1 MKRQLVCVAAVFAA
15 PSFFAA
21 LQDQLDPNWHAA
33 ALRAQELAP
42 GQSASPVR
50 PKFEVAS
57 VKECKATDTA
67 PPSNPSP
74 GRLSLACWPLWR
86 LIADAY
92 ETFAAGRVDPLNPLV
107 PLPLEGAPAWINSA
121 RYSIDAKTE
130 SPQSGAMMRGP
141 MMQALLE
148 ERFQLKTHR
157 ETREISAYIMT
168 VAKGGAKLHRTEE
181 GSCNHVDPTDLTQ
194 SLKVM
199 PGGKPWCLT
208 PTTVRNGPLV
218 VFDVRGM
225 TLDVFS
231 KLLHPD
237 GRPVVDRTGLTGA
250 FDIHLEW
257 EPDAS
262 NSSTPDA
269 GVASDPSPHSSAVIA
284 TREQLGLRLDPGKG
298 PREFLVID
306 HIEKPSEN

>member
-1 MKRQLVCVAAVFAA
+1 
-15 PSFFAA
+15 
-21 LQDQLDPNWHAA
+21 
-33 ALRAQELAP
+33 
-42 GQSASPVR
+42 
-50 PKFEVAS
+50 
-57 VKECKATDTA
+57 
-67 PPSNPSP
+67 
-74 GRLSLACWPLWR
+74 
-86 LIADAY
+86 
-92 ETFAAGRVDPLNPLV
+92 
-107 PLPLEGAPAWINSA
+107 
-121 RYSIDAKTE
+121 
-130 SPQSGAMMRGP
+130 

-148 ERFQLKTHR
+148 DRFQLKTHR

-168 VAKGGAKLHRTEE
+168 VAKGGPKLHPTEE
-181 GSCNHVDPTDLTQ
+181 GSCNHLDPTDLTQ

-208 PTTVRNGPLV
+208 PAIVRKGPLL

-237 GRPVVDRTGLTGA
+237 GRPVIDRTGLTGA

-257 EPDAS
+257 EPDAP

-269 GVASDPSPHSSAVIA
+269 GAASDPSPHASAIMA

-306 HIEKPSEN
+306 HIERPSEN